1 MTITPHDANT
11 VEQLEQLAPSLAD
24 VLERFNESSS
34 KLEAR
39 HQELMREVEELRER
53 LRAKDEEVKRAERL
67 AMLGLTAAGLAH
79 EIRNPLGAITLFVS
93 MLKNDLSDRPESLQ
107 LVEQIE
113 SGIRSLDGVVSN
125 VLHFAQNKPLRVAPM
140 NLHSVVQELHHHFSS
155 LYSPQS
161 CFEVR
166 LSGNPFIKGDEQGVR
181 QCLYNIIINA
191 LQAVSFAGTICISV
205 SDQPESGMVSI
216 VIEDDGPGVPS
227 AILDRLFE
235 PFTSG
240 RREGTGLGL
249 SIVRRIVEA
258 HGGAVGVENT
268 PHARFSIH
276 LPRNAGTDNQGV

>member
-1 MTITPHDANT
+1 MTMTQPDTNT
-11 VEQLEQLAPSLAD
+11 AEQLEQLAPSLAGA
-24 VLERFNESSS
+24 LERFNESSS

-39 HQELMREVEELRER
+39 HQELMSEVEELRER
-53 LRAKDEEVKRAERL
+53 LRVKDEEVKRAERL

-93 MLKNDLSDRPESLQ
+93 MLKSDLADRPESLQ
-107 LVEQIE
+107 LLEQVER
-113 SGIRSLDGVVSN
+113 GIKSLDGVVSN

-161 CFEVR
+161 CFEVS
-166 LSGNPFIKGDEQGVR
+166 LEGNPFIKADEQGIR

-191 LQAVSFAGTICISV
+191 LQAVSFAGTISISV
-205 SDQPESGMVSI
+205 TDAPANGGVSI
-216 VIEDDGPGVPS
+216 VIEDDGPGVPLT
-227 AILDRLFE
+227 ILDRLFE

-258 HGGAVGVENT
+258 HGGSVVAENT
-268 PHARFSIH
+268 PHARFSIQ
-276 LPRNAGTDNQGV
+276 LPRNVGTDIKGV